1 MALKLTFAPFTRAS
15 RPRFLLEEMGVPYE
29 LVTLDLKAGEHKG
42 DAYRAIHPLGVV
54 PALDDDGIVIIE
66 SAAICMHLAD
76 RFPAANMAPAPG
88 TTERGLYYEWIV
100 FTMATLEP
108 RFIRFKDTHDDK
120 EKYTDDDRQTSAHAL
135 DDALALLEARLGAP
149 FAIGESLTAAD
160 CVIGPALVWVNSK
173 RALDGYPRLKE
184 YAVRIKSRPA
194 FSKAMK
200 P

>member
-1 MALKLTFAPFTRAS
+1 MSLKLYFAPFTRAS

-29 LVTLDLKAGEHKG
+29 LVTLDLRAGEQRG

-54 PALDDDGIVIIE
+54 PALDDDGILIVE

-76 RFPAANMAPAPG
+76 RFPEKHMAPAPG
-88 TTERGLYYEWIV
+88 TKERGLYYEWIV

-108 RFIRFKDTHDDK
+108 RFIRYKETHDDK
-120 EKYTDDDRQTSAHAL
+120 VKFNDEDRTKSSHAL
-135 DDALALLEARLGAP
+135 EGALGLIDARLGAP

-160 CVIGPALVWVNSK
+160 CVIGACLVWVNSQYP
-173 RALDGYPRLKE
+173 LDAYPRLKE
-184 YAVRIKSRPA
+184 YASRIKGRAA

-200 P
+200 